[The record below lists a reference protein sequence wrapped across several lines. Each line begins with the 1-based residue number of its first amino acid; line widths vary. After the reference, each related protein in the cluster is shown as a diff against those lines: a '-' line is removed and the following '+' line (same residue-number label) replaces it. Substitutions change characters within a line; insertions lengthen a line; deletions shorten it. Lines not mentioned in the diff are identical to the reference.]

1 MTWNSSVSGNWT
13 ELLYNIEC
21 MQQALLSLISMR
33 STKWYYGK
41 YVLPWFCLTFFFRAT
56 IPFVANELFYRHYQE
71 PTAVIVM
78 HWINAAVIATII
90 IWTMYVHH
98 VAQEGLYLVDLCV
111 SAFQKKSVQLDV
123 VQMKHRIQTKL
134 TMVGENMTILTFVFG
149 LLCAIW
155 WVFCFCIMSDCKCTG
170 HMFSQLFLLFFFIPM
185 CYEVRFFEE
194 QVNMKQLNALEF
206 KQEGWTDEQKHA
218 YFMSQIR
225 IRSRIVRSINERR
238 LRNVAFDRESAIYCL
253 CHIAYLPM
261 TKQVEVATKYLHDKN
276 IMLETTEGEYD
287 ETERAIN
294 DVLRARSDS
303 WWELARFELD
313 GAPLGLFGRMCTA
326 HTVHMEE

>member
-1 MTWNSSVSGNWT
+1 MTWNYSVSGNWT

-21 MQQALLSLISMR
+21 MQQTLLSLISMR

-71 PTAVIVM
+71 PIAVIVM
-78 HWINAAVIATII
+78 HWINAAVIATIVM
-90 IWTMYVHH
+90 WTMYVHH
-98 VAQEGLYLVDLCV
+98 VAQEGRYLVDLCV
-111 SAFQKKSVQLDV
+111 SAFQKKNVQLDV
-123 VQMKHRIQTKL
+123 VQMKERIQTRL
-134 TMVGENMTILTFVFG
+134 MSVGGTFLILTFMFG
-149 LLCAIW
+149 ICITVW
-155 WVFCFCIMSDCKCTG
+155 CFAYLCIMADYKCTG
-170 HMFSQLFLLFFFIPM
+170 HLFAQLFIFFFCIPM
-185 CYEVRFFEE
+185 WYEVKFFDDNI
-194 QVNMKQLNALEF
+194 NMKQLNALEF

-225 IRSRIVRSINERR
+225 IRARIVRSINERR

-261 TKQVEVATKYLHDKN
+261 TRQVRIATTYLHDKN

-287 ETERAIN
+287 ETDRAIN

-313 GAPLGLFGRMCTA
+313 GAPPGLMDKLCAA